1 MIPMYAKSFYIDRES
16 DQEEFTKLT
25 SDSLIIVREIHQCF
39 VEGIGVKT
47 TVYYDPLKDLTSQ
60 EQIRLMSNT
69 LIAEECM
76 DNPEFVKLKNQRSRE
91 LWLLAEKGVPSSV
104 AKDII
109 ILTGD
114 EMKGIRR
121 KVKHAGTGS

>member
-1 MIPMYAKSFYIDRES
+1 MYAKSFYIDR
-16 DQEEFTKLT
+16 DGAKFTELT
-25 SDSLIIVREIHQCF
+25 SDPLIVVKELHQCF
-39 VEGIGVKT
+39 VTGEGVKT
-47 TVYYDPLKDLTSQ
+47 TVYYDPLKDLTCQ
-60 EQIRLMSNT
+60 EQIRLMSNA

-76 DNPEFVKLKNQRSRE
+76 TNPEFTQLKNQRSRE

-121 KVKHAGTGS
+121 KVKQG

>member
-1 MIPMYAKSFYIDRES
+1 MYAKSFNINKA
-16 DQEEFTKLT
+16 QGAFTDLT
-25 SDSLIIVREIHQCF
+25 SDPLIIVREIHQCF
-39 VEGIGVKT
+39 VTGEGVKT
-47 TVYYDPLKDLTSQ
+47 TVYYDTVKTLNDQ
-60 EQIRLMSNT
+60 EQIRLMSNI

-76 DNPEFVKLKNQRSRE
+76 DNPEFTQLKNQRSRE
-91 LWLLAEKGVPSSV
+91 LWLLAEKGVPSAV

-121 KVKHAGTGS
+121 KVKQG

>member
-1 MIPMYAKSFYIDRES
+1 MYAKTFLIES
-16 DQEEFTKLT
+16 EGGSKAFTDLT
-25 SDSLIIVREIHQCF
+25 SDTLIAVREIRE
-39 VEGIGVKT
+39 VYADGIGIKT
-47 TVYYDPLKDLTSQ
+47 TVYFEPLKELTCQ
-60 EQIRLMSNT
+60 EQIRLMSNA

-76 DNPEFVKLKNQRSRE
+76 TNPEFTQLKNQRSRE

-114 EMKGIRR
+114 EFRGIRR
-121 KVKHAGTGS
+121 KVKQG

>member
-1 MIPMYAKSFYIDRES
+1 MYAKSFYV
-16 DQEEFTKLT
+16 EFDIGLAGFVELT
-25 SDSLIIVREIHQCF
+25 SDPLIIVKEIHQCF
-39 VEGIGVKT
+39 VEGAGVKS
-47 TVYYDPLKDLTSQ
+47 TVYYDTLKDLTCI
-60 EQIRLMSNT
+60 EQIRLMSNI

-76 DNPEFVKLKNQRSRE
+76 DNPEFTQLKNQRSRE
-91 LWLLAEKGVPSSV
+91 HWLLAEKGVPSSV

-121 KVKHAGTGS
+121 KVKQG

>member
-1 MIPMYAKSFYIDRES
+1 VIPVYAKTFLVES
-16 DQEEFTKLT
+16 KEGKVKFTDLT
-25 SDSLIIVREIHQCF
+25 SDPLITIVEIHQCYA
-39 VEGIGVKT
+39 EGSGIKT
-47 TVYYDPLKDLTSQ
+47 TVYYDTLKTLNDQ
-60 EQIRLMSNT
+60 EQIRLMSNI

-76 DNPEFVKLKNQRSRE
+76 DNPEFTQLKNQRSRE

-121 KVKHAGTGS
+121 KVKKG

>member
-1 MIPMYAKSFYIDRES
+1 MYAKTFLIEDE
-16 DQEEFTKLT
+16 DAKKAFVELT
-25 SDSLIIVREIHQCF
+25 SDPLIITREVHE
-39 VEGIGVKT
+39 VYAEGYGVKA
-47 TVYYDPLKDLTSQ
+47 TVYYDTLKDLTCT
-60 EQIRLMSNT
+60 EQIRLMSNA

-76 DNPEFVKLKNQRSRE
+76 ENPEFTQLKNQRSRE

-121 KVKHAGTGS
+121 KVKKG